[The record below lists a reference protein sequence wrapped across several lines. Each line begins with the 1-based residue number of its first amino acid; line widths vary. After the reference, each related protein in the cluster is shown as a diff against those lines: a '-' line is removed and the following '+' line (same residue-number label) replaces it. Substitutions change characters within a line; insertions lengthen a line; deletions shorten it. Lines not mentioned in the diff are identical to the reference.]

1 MPLPK
6 PKKIT
11 KSQKEFIQRC
21 MADPYVQKE
30 GKDNK
35 QKLAIC
41 YAQWQ
46 KY

>member
-1 MPLPK
+1 MPLPTPK
-6 PKKIT
+6 PNED
-11 KSQKEFIQRC
+11 QKTFIQRC
-21 MADPYVQKE
+21 MTDPNVQKE

-46 KY
+46 KN